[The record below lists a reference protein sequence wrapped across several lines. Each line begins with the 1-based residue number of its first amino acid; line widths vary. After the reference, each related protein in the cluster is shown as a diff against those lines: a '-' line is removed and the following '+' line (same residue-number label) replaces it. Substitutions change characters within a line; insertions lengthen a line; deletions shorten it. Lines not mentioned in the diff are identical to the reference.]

1 MEKYK
6 HTVHYYETD
15 RMGIVHHSNYI
26 RWMEE
31 ARIDFLNQ
39 IGWGYEKLE
48 ACGIVS
54 PVTAVECKYKQ
65 STTFPDE
72 VFIEVL
78 VEEFRGVRLK
88 LKYVME
94 RADGKPVCE
103 ASSEHCFLDS
113 NGRLVRLD
121 RKYPE
126 FDRILK
132 DLAGRQES
140 SELRPN

>member
-1 MEKYK
+1 MKKYR

-48 ACGIVS
+48 ACGILS
-54 PVTAVECKYKQ
+54 PVTSVECKYRQ
-65 STTFPDE
+65 STTFPEE
-72 VFIEVL
+72 VFIEVH

-88 LKYVME
+88 LRYLME
-94 RADGKPVCE
+94 KADGKIVCE
-103 ASSEHCFLDS
+103 AGSEHCFLDTE
-113 NGRLVRLD
+113 GKLVRLD
-121 RKYPE
+121 KRFPE
-126 FDRILK
+126 FYQLLR
-132 DLAGRQES
+132 DLADQKQDG
-140 SELRPN
+140 

>member
-1 MEKYK
+1 MKKYK

-54 PVTAVECKYKQ
+54 PVTSVECKYTR
-65 STTFPDE
+65 STTFADE
-72 VFIEVL
+72 VYIEVF

-88 LKYVME
+88 LRYVMTKN
-94 RADGKPVCE
+94 DGTIVCE
-103 ASSEHCFLDS
+103 ARSEHCFLDTE
-113 NGRLVRLD
+113 GKIVRLE

-126 FDRILK
+126 FYQLLC
-132 DLAGRQES
+132 DLQRV
-140 SELRPN
+140 

>member
-1 MEKYK
+1 MKKYR

-31 ARIDFLNQ
+31 ARVDFLNQ

-48 ACGIVS
+48 EDGIIS
-54 PVTAVECKYKQ
+54 PVTSVECKYRQ

-72 VFIEVL
+72 IFIEVY

-88 LKYVME
+88 LKYLME
-94 RADGKPVCE
+94 KADKKIVCE
-103 ASSEHCFLDS
+103 AWSEHCFLDTE
-113 NGRLVRLD
+113 GKLVRLD
-121 RKYPE
+121 KRYPE
-126 FDRILK
+126 FYQVLK
-132 DLAGRQES
+132 DLVSQG
-140 SELRPN
+140 

>member
-1 MEKYK
+1 MEKYR

-54 PVTAVECKYKQ
+54 PVTALECKYKR
-65 STTFPDE
+65 STTFADE
-72 VFIEVL
+72 VYIEVF

-88 LKYVME
+88 LRYVMTKE
-94 RADGKPVCE
+94 DGTVVCE
-103 ASSEHCFLDS
+103 AGSEHCFMDTE
-113 NGRLVRLD
+113 GKLVRLD

-126 FDRILK
+126 FYQLLC
-132 DLAGRQES
+132 DLQCVP
-140 SELRPN
+140 L